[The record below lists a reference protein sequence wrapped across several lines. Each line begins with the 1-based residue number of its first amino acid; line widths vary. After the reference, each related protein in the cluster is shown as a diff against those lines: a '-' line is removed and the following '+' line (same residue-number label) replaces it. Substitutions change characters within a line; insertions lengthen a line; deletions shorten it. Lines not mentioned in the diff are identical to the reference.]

1 MISTIL
7 AGGLSVKPK
16 FVFTSHSCRMAEVR
30 HSARLFLKK
39 CDFNESSIEL
49 LVLGLDEACTQHHPA
64 CLRPRRQASSAG
76 DGTSARSG
84 PLYSSRLRAA
94 HAIRKS
100 SAAGHSKTSDR
111 AGSAYTLFGKVFDY
125 VKYEPRRR
133 GTRLVLEK
141 RLTTP
146 EVFSNGER

>member
-1 MISTIL
+1 
-7 AGGLSVKPK
+7 VKTK
-16 FVFTSHSCRMAEVR
+16 FVFSSHSCRMAEVR

-49 LVLGLDEACTQHHPA
+49 LVLGLDEACTNIIRHAYDQDHKPVRLEMERLHDRVRFI
-64 CLRPRRQASSAG
+64 LRDYGRPCDPKVIRSRPLEDVRPGGVGVYIIRQ
-76 DGTSARSG
+76 
-84 PLYSSRLRAA
+84 
-94 HAIRKS
+94 
-100 SAAGHSKTSDR
+100 
-111 AGSAYTLFGKVFDY
+111 VFDY
-125 VKYEPRRR
+125 VKYEPLRR